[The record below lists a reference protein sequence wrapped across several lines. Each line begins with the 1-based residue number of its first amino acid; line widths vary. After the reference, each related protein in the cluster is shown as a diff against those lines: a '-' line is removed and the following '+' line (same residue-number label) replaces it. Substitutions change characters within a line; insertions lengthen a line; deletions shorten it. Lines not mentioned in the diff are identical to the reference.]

1 MVAGFESSRG
11 SWGKM
16 SKRRRRKKRINWIKL
31 RIFCL
36 MGIILCLFIN
46 LGIFTYRNI
55 YPIVM
60 DYAKNQ
66 SVNIATLVIQ
76 QGIAES
82 GLVSFNMDEVLTFE
96 ETKDGYVSSIAVNA
110 PLLNQLLVSTTKKVE
125 EKILLVESG
134 DFSQLGLD
142 DIQGGPLKEGIS
154 FNVPLGSAFNLSL
167 LHDYGPK
174 FPVTANVIGNAVTD
188 VKTDVQP
195 YGINNAM
202 LKIYLSIKVSV
213 QVQMPFK
220 SEQIEVFVESPLAIK
235 IISGQIPQY
244 YYIGN
249 STASPLN
256 PTSSDLDSGSGN
268 SASPNLDVSEGMENL
283 LLE

>member
-1 MVAGFESSRG
+1 
-11 SWGKM
+11 M